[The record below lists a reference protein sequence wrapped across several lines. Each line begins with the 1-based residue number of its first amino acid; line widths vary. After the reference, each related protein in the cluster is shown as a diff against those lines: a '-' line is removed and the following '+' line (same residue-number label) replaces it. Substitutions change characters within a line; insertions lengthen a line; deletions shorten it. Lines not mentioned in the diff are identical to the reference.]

1 MKKILQITIAFL
13 CFNIAVF
20 ADAGSDQRDD
30 EVRQKI
36 CLDLK

>member
-20 ADAGSDQRDD
+20 ADAGSHQKDG
-30 EVRQKI
+30 EVGQQI
-36 CLDLK
+36 CSDLK